1 MPRNCEA
8 SWPGQLKRARRAF
21 KGHMDKRLLD
31 LLVCP
36 ICKGPLRSVG
46 AGNAQELVCRPDRLA
61 YAVRDG
67 IPLMLPEEARALN
80 ADDPLLET

>member
-1 MPRNCEA
+1 
-8 SWPGQLKRARRAF
+8 
-21 KGHMDKRLLD
+21 MDKRLLE

-36 ICKGPLRSVG
+36 ICKGPLRSSG
-46 AGNAQELVCRPDRLA
+46 SGDSLELICRPDRLA

-67 IPLMLPEEARALN
+67 IALMLPEEARALS

>member
-1 MPRNCEA
+1 
-8 SWPGQLKRARRAF
+8 
-21 KGHMDKRLLD
+21 MDKRLLD

-46 AGNAQELVCRPDRLA
+46 VGNSLELVCRPDRLA